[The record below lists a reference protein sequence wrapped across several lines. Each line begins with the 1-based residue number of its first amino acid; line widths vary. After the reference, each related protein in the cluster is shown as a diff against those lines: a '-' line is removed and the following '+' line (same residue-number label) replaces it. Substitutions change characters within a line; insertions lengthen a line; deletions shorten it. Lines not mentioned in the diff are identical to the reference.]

1 MSLDREEIKNKA
13 KQPSERL
20 AIDTEYNVSESLKEE
35 YHEPLNRQITT
46 SGEAPKDS
54 TKICMSKTMAGISA
68 GERDQAGSRV
78 AAHVQQ
84 SALRDKMLLGA
95 VDEWGKRNNPPLD
108 DNEISRIF
116 RQSNEGY
123 EFGCFD
129 EMLKERCDPKCLFYK
144 ESWNRF

>member
-1 MSLDREEIKNKA
+1 
-13 KQPSERL
+13 
-20 AIDTEYNVSESLKEE
+20 
-35 YHEPLNRQITT
+35 
-46 SGEAPKDS
+46 
-54 TKICMSKTMAGISA
+54 MSKMMTGISE
-68 GERDQAGSRV
+68 GERDQAGIRV
-78 AAHVQQ
+78 ASHLKQ
-84 SALRDKMLLGA
+84 SGLTDQMLLA
-95 VDEWGKRNNPPLD
+95 ALDEWNKTNNPPLD